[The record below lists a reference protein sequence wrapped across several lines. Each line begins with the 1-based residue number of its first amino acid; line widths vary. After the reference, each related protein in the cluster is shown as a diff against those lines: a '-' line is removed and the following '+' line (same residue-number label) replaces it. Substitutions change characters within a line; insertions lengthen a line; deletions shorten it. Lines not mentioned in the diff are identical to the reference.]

1 VSLGEISAPASEI
14 QGENIVY
21 MISVQSNA
29 YTRCGYTLD
38 YTLKSL
44 HKLGYDGVEVDCA
57 HMKSTRLWD
66 LSVSQRR
73 TLRKSIEDLGIE
85 LEALSCHNHILGPGA
100 SFTSSDPKAKQINMD
115 FNKHVMDMAAEF
127 GSQVVTT
134 HVPSP
139 SIRSVEILPGMPA
152 EWYTRGEEH
161 PSRRDSTPYTDEERK
176 LIVQG
181 LGECADYAKDRGVVF
196 AIEVYDPWDFWR
208 AVFGSVASPALKLN
222 LHISQVWRVMLRER
236 GIVEEPS
243 LPDTVREMGS
253 LLAHTHLMDYRA
265 RAEIPPSGFPGSPRQ
280 DRYMPATVEVIPGAG
295 QCDWISFLKA
305 LKEIGYT
312 GYLTIETH
320 RMDIAPEIELAWAL
334 RNMKELLVR
343 AGLKKE

>member
-1 VSLGEISAPASEI
+1 M
-14 QGENIVY
+14 QGENIMY
-21 MISVQSNA
+21 RISVQSNA
-29 YTRCGYTLD
+29 YTRYGYTLH
-38 YTLKSL
+38 YTLKNL

-57 HMKSTRLWD
+57 HMKSTKLWA
-66 LSVSQRR
+66 LPVSQRR
-73 TLRKSIEDLGIE
+73 TLRKSVEDLGIE
-85 LEALSCHNHILGPGA
+85 LEALSCHNHVLGPGA

-127 GSQVVTT
+127 GSQVVIT

-139 SIRSVEILPGMPA
+139 SIRSVGLLPGMPA

-161 PSRRDSTPYTDEERK
+161 SVRRDSAPYTDEERK

-196 AIEVYDPWDFWR
+196 AIEVYDPWDFWE
-208 AVFGSVASPALKLN
+208 AVFRSVASSALKLN
-222 LHISQVWRVMLRER
+222 LHVSQVWRVMLRER

-243 LPDTVREMGS
+243 LPDIVREIGS

-265 RAEIPPSGFPGSPRQ
+265 RAEIPPSGFPRSPRQ
-280 DRYMPATVEVIPGAG
+280 DRYMPATVEVMLGAG

-334 RNMKELLVR
+334 RNTKKLLVR
-343 AGLKKE
+343 SGLKKE